1 MKTSQD
7 PRHVRRIHLIQ
18 KLFTMSFDTGKIDV
32 DIDALRAT
40 LPAIDNAIKIAAP
53 EWSLDKISKVDLAI
67 LRLAV
72 YELIIEK
79 KEPPKVVIDE
89 AIELAKTYGNDTSA
103 GFINGALGAILIQI
117 TNPNSQ

>member
-7 PRHVRRIHLIQ
+7 PRHLRRIHLVE
-18 KLFTMSFDTGKIDV
+18 KLFTMSFDAAKTDDDLKGIK
-32 DIDALRAT
+32 DALP
-40 LPAIDNAIKIAAP
+40 LIDGAIASAAP

-72 YELIIEK
+72 FELTIEK

-103 GFINGALGAILIQI
+103 GFINGALGAVLKHYDI
-117 TNPNSQ
+117 